1 MGRLMKHFWITFFI
15 ALPLFHAQAQGLSR
29 VDAHLAH
36 DAMQTRALE
45 TQRGRFISIKDVVS
59 AENKSIKRVLQ
70 SQRLDLSNGEV
81 IYPEEIRYLIIEVS
95 RPPRENERA
104 PRDHN

>member
-1 MGRLMKHFWITFFI
+1 MGRLMKHFWIYLFLTLPFI
-15 ALPLFHAQAQGLSR
+15 QAQAQGLAR

-36 DAMQTRALE
+36 DAMETEALE
-45 TQRGRFISIKDVVS
+45 TQRGRFIPIKDVVS

-70 SQRLDLSNGEV
+70 SQRLNLSNGEV
-81 IYPEEIRYLIIEVS
+81 IYPEEVRYLIIKTQ